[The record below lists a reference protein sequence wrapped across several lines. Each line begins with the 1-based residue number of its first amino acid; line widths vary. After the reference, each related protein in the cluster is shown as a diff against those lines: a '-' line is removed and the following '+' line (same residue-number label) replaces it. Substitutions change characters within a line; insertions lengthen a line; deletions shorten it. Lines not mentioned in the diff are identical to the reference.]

1 MARGG
6 RVKTTFSY
14 KKLSAKVATTITSGI
29 NQLGLQVNKSIGKN
43 LADGKDLT
51 GKKSHTLL
59 SPDSTLPIRAREGQ
73 GSKPLVITGKLERRK
88 IKKATLAKPVF
99 EIEMTG
105 KGRKGYIYGALHNQ
119 KGGYKTADGS
129 AIPRKK
135 VPQRNWF
142 GVPDSC
148 KPGGTEWKK
157 MIARVHL
164 LNKIAWKK

>member
-1 MARGG
+1 MSRGG
-6 RVKTTFSY
+6 KVKTTFSY
-14 KKLSAKVATTITSGI
+14 KKLSKKLAKTITMGI
-29 NQLGLQVNKSIGKN
+29 NELGKQVNINIGKN
-43 LADGKDLT
+43 LASGKELS

-59 SPDSTLPIRAREGQ
+59 SPESTLPIRARKGQ
-73 GSKPLVITGKLERRK
+73 GSKPLVVSGNMEKRK
-88 IKKATLAKPVF
+88 IKRATISKPVF

-105 KGRKGYIYGALHNQ
+105 KGRKGYIYGALHNRE
-119 KGGYKTADGS
+119 GGYTTDKKS
-129 AIPRKK
+129 AIPEKK
-135 VPQRNWF
+135 VPQRKWF